1 MDPPFKEII
10 CFVIFAIVKT
20 ASLGKRCYRMQRLIR
35 EPGFATY
42 VIIMTNV
49 LAVPIGI
56 QMVRVK
62 INFANIAQF
71 LWDIG

>member
-1 MDPPFKEII
+1 MVLPFKEII

-20 ASLGKRCYRMQRLIR
+20 ASSDKKCYLMQRLIK
-35 EPGFATY
+35 EPGSATY
-42 VIIMTNV
+42 VIIMINALT
-49 LAVPIGI
+49 VPIGI

-62 INFANIAQF
+62 INFANIVQF